1 MSFISASGSFDHD
14 GWSLHQSGDD
24 PRTAQF
30 ASAHE
35 SHHKQLQDST
45 SYGAVARIYHSLGV
59 ATGEPRYRRLAGRLT
74 KASEQ
79 VQEAF
84 ASWSPAVA
92 LGWSRAQVIER
103 YPAYHRHFDAMAGIV
118 DSVDSLYLRLHAA
131 HAAARACMQTT
142 IIERVVEVGLR
153 DFTLAHLRER
163 ELPATRFVRLRTR
176 PPRWNAHIPASGDER
191 PARLI
196 DAEKLTADLFSVEFE
211 DLWTLVN
218 GAMYAAVVEV
228 LGGDGTLEV
237 NGHLDWT
244 PALVAAA
251 RRISDATDVAPSV
264 RTRQDETH
272 ITVLANIEA
281 ETFTV
286 AEPLPARV
294 LPATTPPARM
304 AADLERPHLFMTVR
318 RTPALF
324 ANYVLED
331 GAPPPATPVVT
342 CLRRTV
348 AETDGR
354 HVVELLPVTDPPRVP
369 TGDDV
374 PLVTVVPCSL
384 LDGVH
389 AVSGPT
395 ALLLDVPLAPHLDLW
410 LSAPGS
416 RFRYAFLRIES
427 FGRVI
432 PFMVGVLDH
441 LESSLP
447 LMVRPLSHSGVR
459 IHKAALEELY
469 PGRDVLVEDG
479 SFLEGR
485 RHLDLVLAHLAG
497 EEVRFGRG

>member
-1 MSFISASGSFDHD
+1 MY
-14 GWSLHQSGDD
+14 
-24 PRTAQF
+24 TA
-30 ASAHE
+30 A
-35 SHHKQLQDST
+35 
-45 SYGAVARIYHSLGV
+45 
-59 ATGEPRYRRLAGRLT
+59 
-74 KASEQ
+74 
-79 VQEAF
+79 
-84 ASWSPAVA
+84 
-92 LGWSRAQVIER
+92 
-103 YPAYHRHFDAMAGIV
+103 
-118 DSVDSLYLRLHAA
+118 
-131 HAAARACMQTT
+131 
-142 IIERVVEVGLR
+142 
-153 DFTLAHLRER
+153 
-163 ELPATRFVRLRTR
+163 
-176 PPRWNAHIPASGDER
+176 
-191 PARLI
+191 
-196 DAEKLTADLFSVEFE
+196 
-211 DLWTLVN
+211 
-218 GAMYAAVVEV
+218 VEV
-228 LGGDGTLEV
+228 LGGDGTLKV

-251 RRISDATDVAPSV
+251 RRMSQATDVAPGV
-264 RTRQDETH
+264 RTRQAETH
-272 ITVLANIEA
+272 ITVLGNIEA

-294 LPATTPPARM
+294 LPATTAPALI

-331 GAPPPATPVVT
+331 GAPPPAAPVVT

-354 HVVELLPVTDPPRVP
+354 HVVELLPVTDPRRVP
-369 TGDDV
+369 AGNDV

-389 AVSGPT
+389 AGSEPT

-416 RFRYAFLRIES
+416 RFRYAFLRTES

-441 LESSLP
+441 PESSLP
-447 LMVRPLSHSGVR
+447 LMVRALSHSGVR

-479 SFLEGR
+479 SFLEGH